1 VVAFE
6 KQTGEIVW
14 RAGNDKPGYA
24 SLIAFDLAGERSFLQ
39 FSTDHLICRRMKD
52 GAEKWRYLWK
62 TSYGVNATTPILRGD
77 EIFLSSGY
85 NYGCALLKAAPDS
98 VQVVWQNKNMRNH
111 VNSCVLLDGYLYGYD
126 EGELKCLEWQTGQV
140 KWGTKAYGKGAV
152 QSAAGKLILYGQSGK
167 LGLAVP
173 TPEAFKEICSFQ
185 ALPGK
190 DTWANPVL
198 ANGILYVRSLD
209 KMAALDVR
217 LPR

>member
-1 VVAFE
+1 
-6 KQTGEIVW
+6 
-14 RAGNDKPGYA
+14 
-24 SLIAFDLAGERSFLQ
+24 
-39 FSTDHLICRRMKD
+39 
-52 GAEKWRYLWK
+52 
-62 TSYGVNATTPILRGD
+62 
-77 EIFLSSGY
+77 
-85 NYGCALLKAAPDS
+85 
-98 VQVVWQNKNMRNH
+98 
-111 VNSCVLLDGYLYGYD
+111 LLDGYLYGYD